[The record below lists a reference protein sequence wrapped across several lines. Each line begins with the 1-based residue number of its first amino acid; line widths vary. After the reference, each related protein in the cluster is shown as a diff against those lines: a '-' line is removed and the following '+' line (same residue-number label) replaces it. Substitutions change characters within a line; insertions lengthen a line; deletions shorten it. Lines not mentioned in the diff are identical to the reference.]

1 MDEAEREDAG
11 SLEPLAIGG
20 SEVST
25 LPLSLHECDID
36 DFAKIVA
43 RLLLGEIR
51 LKALIAASDRAY
63 YFLPITE
70 FKQDS
75 EVTELF
81 EKGIYAKT
89 PSDSDK
95 MNEYRAESGTYEIL
109 DIESVARNLDEI
121 FAQRLS
127 VEEVW
132 IEFKLSL
139 SPKGILGLLV
149 ELVAGHGRTVIIHS
163 PSIYCNRI
171 LIEEVLA
178 DKPLQTGQPSSGSRQ
193 SDLDYLIGLY
203 LDETDN
209 AGGIAGFKR
218 FMIERY
224 TAEILPA
231 DRISWPIPGEEPKK
245 LAIATIKNKLSKI
258 KGRRKV

>member
-1 MDEAEREDAG
+1 MDEAEREGAG

-36 DFAKIVA
+36 DFAKIAA

-63 YFLPITE
+63 YFLPVTE

-75 EVTELF
+75 EVIELF

-127 VEEVW
+127 DEEVR
-132 IEFKLSL
+132 IEVRLSL
-139 SPKGILGLLV
+139 SPKGIRGQLV
-149 ELVAGHGRTVIIHS
+149 ELAAGHGRTVIIHF

-171 LIEEVLA
+171 LIEEVKA
-178 DKPLQTGQPSSGSRQ
+178 EATKTN
-193 SDLDYLIGLY
+193 LIKSLMLRY
-203 LDETDN
+203 LDDTNGQGDFHGCIQFLLGNGVEKDDDESHFIWRSI
-209 AGGIAGFKR
+209 GG
-218 FMIERY
+218 EY
-224 TAEILPA
+224 Q
-231 DRISWPIPGEEPKK
+231 
-245 LAIATIKNKLSKI
+245 KNKKKTMQNLFSE
-258 KGRRKV
+258 RKKEWKQQ